1 MKINRTL
8 VACARW
14 LRSHLEN
21 LNYNHLFYFH
31 VVAETGSLGAAARRL
46 SVTKPTISTQVRQ
59 LETFLGEPL
68 FDRRG
73 GRLRL
78 NDAGERAHRYTRT
91 MFEAGRALVHQFRGE
106 PASDPSMLRV
116 GVAPSV
122 SRVLAREF
130 FVPLLSLEDS
140 SLRIR
145 AGEGNALRRSLQ
157 AGELDLVI
165 AENEP
170 DNADALGIGCAAISD
185 RRMLGVVGV
194 DGPAGDLAEVLAEV
208 PLFHYP
214 DGSAERWAIEQYL
227 RGEGIE
233 ASVVGQ
239 TDDAT
244 LLLELASTGRCVAFV
259 PDTVARYRLQSDRLR
274 SLAEVP
280 RLRKRV
286 IALFAKQPSSEMV
299 ERAIGLLQDA
309 GGR

>member
-1 MKINRTL
+1 M
-8 VACARW
+8 
-14 LRSHLEN
+14 EN

-59 LETFLGEPL
+59 LEDFLGEPL

-78 NDAGERAHRYTRT
+78 NDAGERAHRHTRT
-91 MFEAGRALVHQFRGE
+91 MFEAGRALAHQFLGK
-106 PASDPSMLRV
+106 PPTDPSVLRI

-130 FVPLLSLEDS
+130 FVPLLRLEDS
-140 SLRIR
+140 RLRIR
-145 AGEGNALRRSLQ
+145 SGEGGALRRALQ

-170 DNADALGIGCAAISD
+170 DNAEALGIGYEPISD
-185 RRMLGVVGV
+185 RRMLAIVGAE
-194 DGPAGDLAEVLAEV
+194 GPGGTLSEVLAER

-214 DGSAERWAIEQYL
+214 EGTPERWAIDQYL
-227 RGEGIE
+227 QAEGVE
-233 ASVVGQ
+233 SNVVGE
-239 TDDAT
+239 TDDVTT
-244 LLLELASTGRCVAFV
+244 LLEVACTGRCVAFV
-259 PDTVARYRLQSDRLR
+259 PNTVARYRLERR
-274 SLAEVP
+274 EVRALAEVP

-286 IALFAKQPSSEMV
+286 YALFTQQSSSDLV
-299 ERAIGLLQDA
+299 GRAVALLREA
-309 GGR
+309 SEA

>member
-1 MKINRTL
+1 MHSHRL
-8 VACARW
+8 PP
-14 LRSHLEN
+14 HLEN

-59 LETFLGEPL
+59 LEDFLGEPL

-78 NDAGERAHRYTRT
+78 NDAGDRAHRYTRT

-106 PASDPSMLRV
+106 PPTDPGVLRV

-130 FVPLLSLEDS
+130 FVPLLSLDDCR
-140 SLRIR
+140 LRIR
-145 AGEGNALRRSLQ
+145 AGEGGALRRSLQ

-165 AENEP
+165 SETRP
-170 DNADALGIGCAAISD
+170 DNGEAVGIGSEAISD
-185 RRMLGVVGV
+185 RGMLAIIGSA
-194 DGPAGDLAEVLAEV
+194 GPDGDLADVLRER

-214 DGSAERWAIEQYL
+214 DGSAERWAIDQYL
-227 RGEGIE
+227 QADGIE
-233 ASVVGQ
+233 PSTAGE

-244 LLLELASTGRCVAFV
+244 TLLELASTGGCVAFV
-259 PDTVARYRLQSDRLR
+259 PSTVARYRLERGEVR
-274 SLAEVP
+274 VLAEVP

-286 IALFAKQPSSEMV
+286 YALFAEQSSSELV
-299 ERAIGLLQDA
+299 SRAVGLLRDA
-309 GGR
+309 SGT